1 MRRLALS
8 PLIAVLLVSAAHAA
22 TVDVKVKDDFFNPKR
37 VEIAKGDK
45 VTWLWRGDDL
55 HNVAI
60 KKPNRRSISRAS
72 EFQVNGRFTHQF
84 GRVGTWRIL
93 CENHADDMRMRV
105 VVSP

>member
-8 PLIAVLLVSAAHAA
+8 LLISVLLVSAAQAA
-22 TVDVKVKDDFFNPKR
+22 TVDVKVKDNFFNPER

-60 KKPNRRSISRAS
+60 KKPNRSAISTAS
-72 EFQVNGRFTHQF
+72 ELQVNGRFTHRF

-93 CENHADDMRMRV
+93 CENHPRKMRMKV